1 MKTDLTWYM
10 FRLIFAGCK
19 SQTVDN
25 SSCSSSFNIY
35 VTCVPFQVAGSL
47 VLDLNDDGVFAEP
60 AEADDRRNVFQ
71 LNTAK
76 QRR

>member
-1 MKTDLTWYM
+1 MLDLNDVIY
-10 FRLIFAGCK
+10 LNVC
-19 SQTVDN
+19 
-25 SSCSSSFNIY
+25 NI
-35 VTCVPFQVAGSL
+35 VQVAGSL